1 MALMLSSLYDA
12 LIEAGASEE
21 KARKAAEEAAQ
32 YEARFGALE
41 QRMTG
46 LEGRINTLTWMVGT
60 QIGLTLLGFSILMNW
75 VWQIMQRLPV
85 KP

>member
-32 YEARFGALE
+32 YAARFAKITSDLA
-41 QRMTG
+41 Q
-46 LEGRINTLTWMVGT
+46 LKWM
-60 QIGLTLLGFSILMNW
+60 LGFVLALCIGILTKLL
-75 VWQIMQRLPV
+75 VT
-85 KP
+85 